1 MAIGNVAAM
10 SEPDASVQTV
20 ASVILVE
27 EAHREAVM
35 RDLLDLAER
44 GQDVSEVLAELWRT
58 DNSLAALRER
68 RAHLEAQRLD
78 H

>member
-1 MAIGNVAAM
+1 MAA
-10 SEPDASVQTV
+10 
-20 ASVILVE
+20 VILVE
-27 EAHREAVM
+27 EANREVLL

-44 GQDVSEVLAELWRT
+44 GQDVSEVLAALWWT

-68 RAHLEAQRLD
+68 RAHLEAQGRD